1 MSTKKVIELLA
12 ESDESWEAAAQKAV
26 TDASESLRGIAS
38 IYVKEIRGEGR
49 ERPHHALPDQ
59 WQGNLRSGRDLTVL
73 LPGPDLMSTGPD
85 LVAPT

>member
-1 MSTKKVIELLA
+1 MSTKKVMELLA
-12 ESDESWEAAAQKAV
+12 ESDESWEPAAQKAV

-38 IYVKEIRGEGR
+38 IRQGIRGEGR

-73 LPGPDLMSTGPD
+73 LPGPDRMSTGPD